1 MDRRTT
7 PFSGRIAHVS
17 LEGEIAAP
25 MTEGEAAQIILPL
38 VDLLE
43 KPGGCA
49 ILVRLNQ
56 CPATSPAPTNRLHSS
71 SC

>member
-38 VDLLE
+38 VDLL
-43 KPGGCA
+43 
-49 ILVRLNQ
+49 
-56 CPATSPAPTNRLHSS
+56 
-71 SC
+71 